1 MANFFYKAKTNL
13 GKDTQGF
20 VEATDQKQAL
30 AVLKEKGLV
39 CYSLSI
45 KDETVFTELGRK
57 FFGKISFN
65 DVVMFTRQLATM
77 INAGL
82 PLTDSLSILKSQG
95 SAKLSEIVSQ
105 ILRDVKEGSSLA
117 ESIKKYPAVFSQ
129 VYIALVRAGEAAGI
143 IDNILNRLADNLEN
157 QREFNGKLKNAMI
170 YPIIILLAMTGVIFG
185 MMVFVIPK
193 LTVLY
198 DEFKADLPATT
209 KGLIALSNFM
219 SHFWWLILAV
229 VFGGFYLYRILNMNK
244 EFREK
249 IDNFKFK
256 IPIYGPLYKKIIL
269 TEFTRTLGLLVNAGV
284 SIVEA
289 LKISSKT
296 ANNIVIE
303 KAILDATSQVEKG
316 FTLSSALA
324 QKDVFPQI
332 VPQMISVGEETGEMG
347 EVLAKVSKFF
357 QSESDE
363 SVKGLTTAIEPL
375 IMIVLGVGVLFLIL
389 AIILPIYNLTSSI
402 K

>member
-1 MANFFYKAKTNL
+1 MANFFYKAKTNI

-30 AVLKEKGLV
+30 TVLKEKGLV

-45 KDETVFTELGRK
+45 KDETVFTELSRK

-82 PLTDSLSILKSQG
+82 PLTESLSILKSQG
-95 SAKLSEIVSQ
+95 SARLSEIVSQ

-143 IDNILNRLADNLEN
+143 LDNILNRLADNLEN

-170 YPIIILLAMTGVIFG
+170 YPVIILLAMTGVIFG
-185 MMVFVIPK
+185 MMLFVIPK

-249 IDNFKFK
+249 IDNLKFK

-316 FTLSSALA
+316 FTLSSALV

-357 QSESDE
+357 QSEADE